1 MTQFQQWMSRTL
13 TQYVVTTPAQ
23 VMNVTISD
31 RQFLSDDKVSVR
43 KICLLRGVCNDI
55 FWSITKKNFVC
66 PCHAS
71 NQMWWHVWRKKCLVG
86 KSKITL
92 KRRRRNSTMICLLR
106 YLWSDFLLR
115 YQGRLALSKSKLRS
129 FFKNFPFSILTFD
142 PVLSHRITQEE
153 GIVHHGW

>member
-1 MTQFQQWMSRTL
+1 MWSRPLPKWWMLQSRTDNFYL
-13 TQYVVTTPAQ
+13 MTKWVFVRFVYLGEFAMIFLKYLVKKLFAH
-23 VMNVTISD
+23 VMHQIKC
-31 RQFLSDDKVSVR
+31 DDM
-43 KICLLRGVCNDI
+43 CEE
-55 FWSITKKNFVC
+55 
-66 PCHAS
+66 
-71 NQMWWHVWRKKCLVG
+71 KKCLVG
-86 KSKITL
+86 NSKITL
-92 KRRRRNSTMICLLR
+92 KRRNSTMICLLR

>member
-1 MTQFQQWMSRTL
+1 MWSRPLPKWWMLQSRTDNFYL
-13 TQYVVTTPAQ
+13 MTKWVCVRFVYLGELA
-23 VMNVTISD
+23 MI
-31 RQFLSDDKVSVR
+31 FLKYHR
-43 KICLLRGVCNDI
+43 KNIVC
-55 FWSITKKNFVC
+55 S
-66 PCHAS
+66 CHACITS
-71 NQMWWHVWRKKCLVG
+71 NVMTCLKKKCLVG
-86 KSKITL
+86 NSKI
-92 KRRRRNSTMICLLR
+92 KRRNSTMICLLR

>member
-1 MTQFQQWMSRTL
+1 MWSRPLPKWWMLQSRTDNFFL
-13 TQYVVTTPAQ
+13 MTKWVFVRFVYLGEFAMIFLKYHEKELCLPMSYIKSD
-23 VMNVTISD
+23 VMTCMEEK
-31 RQFLSDDKVSVR
+31 KV
-43 KICLLRGVCNDI
+43 GN
-55 FWSITKKNFVC
+55 
-66 PCHAS
+66 
-71 NQMWWHVWRKKCLVG
+71 
-86 KSKITL
+86 SKITS
-92 KRRRRNSTMICLLR
+92 KRRNSTMICLLR